1 MQATLETPCAT
12 PLSTT
17 TSTTKPLWA
26 IVGILSVCALAL
38 GASLVHIK
46 QRTAEP
52 VARRIAPLPFAA
64 LDRLSDVKRARAED
78 GSSRNFQQSN
88 TAPGK

>member
-1 MQATLETPCAT
+1 MQATLETPRAAT
-12 PLSTT
+12 LSTT
-17 TSTTKPLWA
+17 TATTKPLWA
-26 IVGILSVCALAL
+26 VVGILSVCALAL

-52 VARRIAPLPFAA
+52 VARRLTPLPFAA
-64 LDRLSDVKRARAED
+64 LDRLSDVKRAAPP
-78 GSSRNFQQSN
+78 